1 MTKTNLPKNFEK
13 ILSAAQQMLG
23 IMQEFSKEGKGN
35 WSQAYE
41 ERWFKAL
48 EEFTSQIY
56 ANKEYE
62 NCLSYE
68 DIRERIWN
76 ISAETG
82 KSIKEITAGDLRQIV
97 ETILGPPKKFD
108 FYFPQME
115 IFNLPDSYELGHCVL
130 HTFEHLP
137 KEVKDSISSN
147 WELEYEEEK
156 ALYYV
161 RNKNEYEE
169 AKKQETYF
177 CLSVSASG
185 REKATEIATIRANQ
199 SFNILK
205 CIYVIQDLPRL
216 KRCHW
221 FTEGMSGA
229 VHDYRYKSG
238 WFRHSSNPELEAY
251 VKNLTQ
257 LMKGESDDIGRRCLT
272 AIDVYCMIDQE
283 TPLQVRFLLSVIATE
298 GLLLGKDDRD
308 FLGWKLREK
317 VAILIGDTTAWFVIY
332 LQKDVRK
339 DGWPSKEECDANRV
353 AARAALAKRVGDMY
367 NKRSKFAHGS
377 AKDKD
382 QVGEEDF
389 RFASMVFRLSM
400 QRLLTLRE
408 KGISRIHKED

>member
-97 ETILGPPKKFD
+97 E
-108 FYFPQME
+108 
-115 IFNLPDSYELGHCVL
+115 
-130 HTFEHLP
+130 
-137 KEVKDSISSN
+137 
-147 WELEYEEEK
+147 
-156 ALYYV
+156 
-161 RNKNEYEE
+161 
-169 AKKQETYF
+169 
-177 CLSVSASG
+177 
-185 REKATEIATIRANQ
+185 TIRANQ

-308 FLGWKLREK
+308 F
-317 VAILIGDTTAWFVIY
+317 
-332 LQKDVRK
+332 
-339 DGWPSKEECDANRV
+339 
-353 AARAALAKRVGDMY
+353 
-367 NKRSKFAHGS
+367 
-377 AKDKD
+377 
-382 QVGEEDF
+382 
-389 RFASMVFRLSM
+389 
-400 QRLLTLRE
+400 
-408 KGISRIHKED
+408 